1 MATNRTNA
9 ATSVRFTFAYT
20 TEAANISKM
29 IDKIASAGATLQ
41 ANIQIAALSCLGHLA
56 IHRDRTLIP
65 RLFKALPA
73 GLRRTYLANWFNQH
87 SYMDDPLTPGFI
99 VDGKSGDV
107 ELAEYNSADWK
118 AFASESDQ
126 IIAKAKAVDWWT
138 CKDGQDKPEATFE
151 SIVESLKKKA
161 KGKKIASDLQR
172 RLELLIA
179 EAERIATMDL
189 EA

>member
-99 VDGKSGDV
+99 VDSKTGDV
-107 ELAEYNSADWK
+107 ELAEFGSADWK
-118 AFASESDQ
+118 SFIAESDK
-126 IIAKAKAVDWWT
+126 IIARAKTVNWWA
-138 CKDGQDKPEATFE
+138 CKDGQDKPEVTFDT
-151 SIVESLKKKA
+151 IVESLKKRA
-161 KGKKIASDLQR
+161 KNKKIASDLQR
-172 RLELLIA
+172 RLELLVT
-179 EAERIATMDL
+179 EAERIAVMDL
-189 EA
+189 N

>member
-1 MATNRTNA
+1 MAISHTNA
-9 ATSVRFTFAYT
+9 ATSVRFAFAYST
-20 TEAANISKM
+20 DSTNISKM
-29 IDKIASAGATLQ
+29 IDKIATAGATLQ
-41 ANIQIAALSCLGHLA
+41 SNIQVAALSCLGHLA

-73 GLRRTYLANWFNQH
+73 GLRRTYLANWFNRH
-87 SYMDDPLTPGFI
+87 SYMDDPLIPGFI
-99 VDGKSGDV
+99 VDGKTGDV
-107 ELAEYNSADWK
+107 ELAEFNSADWR
-118 AFASESDQ
+118 AFITESDK

-151 SIVESLKKKA
+151 TIVESLKRKV

-179 EAERIATMDL
+179 EAERIAAIDL
-189 EA
+189 N